1 MAEKM
6 VFYSEVKLILETIIK
21 TAVDIIGNLKEEN
34 SIKEP
39 SVRRKVS

>member
-1 MAEKM
+1 M
-6 VFYSEVKLILETIIK
+6 VFYSEVKFILETIIK

-34 SIKEP
+34 SRKEP